1 MLLSAIQ
8 FTPAL
13 GMFLAFVALTLVI
26 TWLSAR
32 KAKGSAAYF
41 AAGRSIK
48 GWQNGLAVAGDYM
61 SAASF
66 LGISGMIAFK
76 GYDGF
81 MYSVGFLVAYLTV
94 LLLVAEPLRNA
105 GKYTM
110 ADLLAYRMSPRPVR
124 AMASLST
131 LMVSTIYMIAQMVG
145 AGGIIKELIH
155 IEFAPAV
162 IGVGVLMLV
171 YVVFGGMLATTWV
184 QIIKAVLLM
193 GGAFALSWLVLGKH
207 DYSLTKFFTAV
218 GHADYA
224 GTAPPKNLLDPGMK
238 YGASVNPWGP
248 LDFISLALGL
258 VLGTAGL
265 PHILVRFYTVPD
277 AKTARVSVAWA
288 IGVIGVF
295 YILTTFFGFG
305 AATVLPKPDI
315 MIGAKENTNMVA
327 PILAKALGGEL
338 FFAFISAVA
347 FATILA
353 VVAGLTMSASTS
365 FAHDF
370 YSNVMKHGKDTAP
383 ETEVKVAR
391 ITAFFVGAVSIGIAI
406 KMGPTA
412 NAAFL
417 VGLAFAVAA
426 SANLPVILFSIF
438 WKRFNTAGAVG
449 GLATGLASAVILI
462 LLSPNGIF
470 GKEGALFPLENPGI
484 VSIPLGFLGAY
495 LGTIFSPRDPNA
507 EAKFAELN
515 FRAQTGLG
523 AEKASSGH

>member
-1 MLLSAIQ
+1 M
-8 FTPAL
+8 P
-13 GMFLAFVALTLVI
+13 
-26 TWLSAR
+26 
-32 KAKGSAAYF
+32 
-41 AAGRSIK
+41 
-48 GWQNGLAVAGDYM
+48 
-61 SAASF
+61 
-66 LGISGMIAFK
+66 
-76 GYDGF
+76 
-81 MYSVGFLVAYLTV
+81 
-94 LLLVAEPLRNA
+94 E
-105 GKYTM
+105 
-110 ADLLAYRMSPRPVR
+110 
-124 AMASLST
+124 
-131 LMVSTIYMIAQMVG
+131 
-145 AGGIIKELIH
+145 
-155 IEFAPAV
+155 
-162 IGVGVLMLV
+162 
-171 YVVFGGMLATTWV
+171 
-184 QIIKAVLLM
+184 
-193 GGAFALSWLVLGKH
+193 
-207 DYSLTKFFTAV
+207 
-218 GHADYA
+218 
-224 GTAPPKNLLDPGMK
+224 KNLLDPGMK
-238 YGASVNPWGP
+238 FGAAVNPYGP

-305 AATVLPKPDI
+305 AATVLPIESILTPQ
-315 MIGAKENTNMVA
+315 GKENTNMVA

-370 YSNVMKHGKDTAP
+370 YSNVIHHGKENRP
-383 ETEVKVAR
+383 GQEIRVAR
-391 ITAFFVGAVSIGIAI
+391 ITAFFVGAISIAI
-406 KMGPTA
+406 AIAMGPTA

-438 WKRFNTAGAVG
+438 WRRFNTGGAVA

-462 LLSPNGIF
+462 ILSPNGVF
-470 GKEGALFPLENPGI
+470 GKEGAIFPLENPGI
-484 VSIPLGFLGAY
+484 VSIPLGFLGAW
-495 LGTIFSPRDPNA
+495 LGTILTKKDPES

-523 AEKASSGH
+523 SEKAGSGH

>member
-1 MLLSAIQ
+1 
-8 FTPAL
+8 
-13 GMFLAFVALTLVI
+13 
-26 TWLSAR
+26 
-32 KAKGSAAYF
+32 
-41 AAGRSIK
+41 
-48 GWQNGLAVAGDYM
+48 
-61 SAASF
+61 
-66 LGISGMIAFK
+66 
-76 GYDGF
+76 
-81 MYSVGFLVAYLTV
+81 
-94 LLLVAEPLRNA
+94 
-105 GKYTM
+105 
-110 ADLLAYRMSPRPVR
+110 
-124 AMASLST
+124 
-131 LMVSTIYMIAQMVG
+131 
-145 AGGIIKELIH
+145 
-155 IEFAPAV
+155 
-162 IGVGVLMLV
+162 
-171 YVVFGGMLATTWV
+171 
-184 QIIKAVLLM
+184 
-193 GGAFALSWLVLGKH
+193 
-207 DYSLTKFFTAV
+207 
-218 GHADYA
+218 
-224 GTAPPKNLLDPGMK
+224 
-238 YGASVNPWGP
+238 
-248 LDFISLALGL
+248 

-370 YSNVMKHGKDTAP
+370 YSNVLKHGKDTAP

-470 GKEGALFPLENPGI
+470 GKEGAKFPLENPGI
-484 VSIPLGFLGAY
+484 LSIPLGFLGAW
-495 LGTIFSPRDPNA
+495 LGTILSPRDPNA

-523 AEKASSGH
+523 SEKASSGH